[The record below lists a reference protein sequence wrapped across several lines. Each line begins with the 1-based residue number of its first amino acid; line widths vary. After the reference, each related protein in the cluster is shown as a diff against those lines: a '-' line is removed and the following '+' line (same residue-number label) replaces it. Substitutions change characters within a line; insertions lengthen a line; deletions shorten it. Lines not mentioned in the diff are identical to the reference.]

1 MLGKVVRAAKTVHDV
16 ATSKDPA
23 SAAAKV
29 VRTAVTV
36 SHPVVGA
43 VAGRLI
49 EEGTKLAV
57 NKGIEIAN
65 NPEVQAKVKATGKKA
80 VATGKKV
87 ATNVGNAAS
96 TAATATGKAAA
107 NAGAEAARGIRRGAA
122 SGVRRLQEFR
132 GNRNQ

>member
-1 MLGKVVRAAKTVHDV
+1 MLGKALRVAKTVHDV
-16 ATSKDPA
+16 ATSKDPG
-23 SAAAKV
+23 AAAGKLA
-29 VRTAVTV
+29 RTAVTI

-43 VAGRLI
+43 VAGKLV
-49 EEGTKLAV
+49 EEGTKRVV
-57 NKGIEIAN
+57 NKGIEIAKD
-65 NPEVQAKVKATGKKA
+65 PEVQAKVKATAKKA
-80 VATGKKV
+80 AATGKKA

-122 SGVRRLQEFR
+122 SGVRKLQEFR